1 MLDTAQYFISN
12 IAVASVI
19 ASLAWFVGRSGRHS
33 ALAHLLWVSVFLKL
47 IIPPIAILA
56 IPVPSVW
63 FPHSTVVH
71 ELPSSPSVI
80 ALQKSAPEIS
90 GAVTIAPQASETRPS
105 QRQRIWLPSWP
116 ELILYVWAIGFVVV
130 VGRGLIRFFRLQ
142 SLLRNEGMLDHEA
155 GEFVSQLVQRNQQS
169 ALLAR
174 KAPLVV
180 RIPIR
185 ISPMLFGLGRRS
197 VIVCP
202 ELLWQLLAEPERQAF
217 LAHETAHFCRRD
229 HWVRWI
235 EWFVSAVYW
244 WFPALIVAR
253 QQLEMHEE
261 ACCDLW
267 AVQQLQSTPRS
278 YAEALLKAVDFMSVK
293 HPAMPRLASSMQA
306 TADLERRLILVMQSN
321 NQQRTTRLQSASALM
336 AIITLAMLHPL
347 LVPSVDVVVRST
359 NLQRDKR
366 LSIQS
371 DTSNLAAAKKS
382 QNTFQP
388 PLPQQPKGF
397 WNRLPESE
405 WAEFS
410 LSFPSASVV
419 SDVEQGIRIQVAGK
433 PDLLFQRTELTTLVD
448 LPFAQRIAVGSVDGA
463 IRVWDLEAAKA
474 VSLIGR
480 HAGAVIS
487 MDYRDAM
494 GIISADEKGT
504 VIRWDLQSGERLAEF
519 ESKTS
524 IQAIRIGHSGT
535 QTAIL
540 SGSWKNAEPQTLTIV
555 NTVTLQPIASASLH
569 LPTAIMVPTEEDRW
583 LLIDWAGN
591 VYTADTKRLVARIPK
606 LQVSALV
613 FASSQPHGLQQ
624 PSQPA
629 SAYPID
635 STFEDSAPSATEN

>member
-19 ASLAWFVGRSGRHS
+19 ACLAWLVGRSGKHS

-47 IIPPIAILA
+47 IIPPIATLA

-63 FPHSTVVH
+63 FPDSSATRAI
-71 ELPSSPSVI
+71 PNSPSVI
-80 ALQKSAPEIS
+80 ALQKSTPETQS
-90 GAVTIAPQASETRPS
+90 DLTFASEASNARPS
-105 QRQRIWLPSWP
+105 PHQRMRLPSWP
-116 ELILYVWAIGFVVV
+116 ELILSLWAIGFVVV
-130 VGRGLIRFFRLQ
+130 IGRGLMRFFRLQ
-142 SLLRNEGMLDHEA
+142 SLLRNEGTLDHEA

-169 ALLAR
+169 ALLPR

-202 ELLWQLLAEPERQAF
+202 ELLWQSLAEPERQAF

-244 WFPALIVAR
+244 WFPALIFAR

-293 HPAMPRLASSMQA
+293 HSAMPRLASSMQA
-306 TADLERRLILVMQSN
+306 TADLERRLILVMQSS
-321 NQQRTTRLQSASALM
+321 NQQRTTRLQSAVALV
-336 AIITLAMLHPL
+336 AIMTLATLHPV
-347 LVPSVDVVVRST
+347 LVPRVDADVRNTNST
-359 NLQRDKR
+359 RNKR
-366 LSIQS
+366 LSMPS
-371 DTSNLAAAKKS
+371 DTSNLAAVKTS
-382 QNTFQP
+382 QNTFQQS
-388 PLPQQPKGF
+388 LPQQPQGF

-410 LSFPSASVV
+410 LSLPSASVV
-419 SDVEQGIRIQVAGK
+419 SDVEHGIRIQVAGK
-433 PDLLFQRTELTTLVD
+433 PDLLFQRKELTTLVD
-448 LPFAQRIAVGSVDGA
+448 LPFAQRIAVGSANGT

-487 MDYRDAM
+487 MDYRDSV
-494 GIISADEKGT
+494 GIISADDKGT
-504 VIRWDLQSGERLAEF
+504 VVRWDLQSGEQLAEF
-519 ESKTS
+519 KSETS
-524 IQAIRIGHSGT
+524 IQAIRIGHSGAE
-535 QTAIL
+535 TAVL

-555 NTVTLQPIASASLH
+555 NTTTLQPIDSASLH
-569 LPTAIMVPTEEDRW
+569 LPAAIMVPTEEDRW

-591 VYTADTKRLVARIPK
+591 VYTADTQRLVARIPK

-624 PSQPA
+624 PSAPA

-635 STFEDSAPSATEN
+635 SAFEESAPSATEN